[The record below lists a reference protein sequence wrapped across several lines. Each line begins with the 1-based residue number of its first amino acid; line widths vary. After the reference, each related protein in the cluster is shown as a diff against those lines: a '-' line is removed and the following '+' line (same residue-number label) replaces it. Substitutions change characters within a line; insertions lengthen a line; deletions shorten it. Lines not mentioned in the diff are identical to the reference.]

1 MKIIWS
7 PLFIKK
13 LKIIVDFI
21 SMDNRDAAF
30 ALVDDIEKR
39 VAHLAMFPVEGR
51 LIQSAND
58 EMIRELVI
66 HKNYIIVYA
75 FKAKN
80 VELITIR
87 HTRQKPKTP

>member
-1 MKIIWS
+1 M
-7 PLFIKK
+7 KK

-39 VAHLAMFPVEGR
+39 VAHLAMFPIEGR

-58 EMIRELVI
+58 EMFRELVI

-75 FKAKN
+75 IKVKN
-80 VELITIR
+80 IELITIR
-87 HTRQKPKTP
+87 HAKRDPKIKS

>member
-1 MKIIWS
+1 MR
-7 PLFIKK
+7 K

-39 VAHLAMFPVEGR
+39 VAHLAVFPIEGR

-66 HKNYIIVYA
+66 HKNYVIIYA
-75 FKAKN
+75 VRQKN
-80 VELITIR
+80 IYLISIR
-87 HTRQKPKTP
+87 HTRQKPKTR